1 MELLEWVQRRPQ
13 GCSEAEDRTHGDRL
27 EKRRLRANL
36 IAAFQYP
43 KGPTGKL
50 ERDLLQGH
58 VVTGQAVM
66 LSNLKRVYLGI

>member
-36 IAAFQYP
+36 IAAF
-43 KGPTGKL
+43 
-50 ERDLLQGH
+50 
-58 VVTGQAVM
+58 
-66 LSNLKRVYLGI
+66 